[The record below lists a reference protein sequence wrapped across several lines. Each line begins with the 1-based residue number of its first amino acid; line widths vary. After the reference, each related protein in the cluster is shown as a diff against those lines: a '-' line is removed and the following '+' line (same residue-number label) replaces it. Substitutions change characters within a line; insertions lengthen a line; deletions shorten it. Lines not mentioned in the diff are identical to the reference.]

1 MNRPLIILAAL
12 VSLFALPIAHA
23 AQPVA
28 TIGQLSGLV
37 MAVKPDGRPRIL
49 SATSRVEVG
58 DTLVSE
64 ADSFVRLVLDNGN
77 DAVLGPLTTLKVE
90 RFSPQETALTL
101 VGGQL
106 QVIGGARQPAGH
118 RFTLEADGTT
128 VDAGAASFFLNYI
141 PQQQKPALAAR
152 QLYLRT
158 SMASAPSG
166 RMSDAGSDLPL
177 RDALREVIAQNTPN
191 NPPRPG
197 GLAPGL
203 YVSVIDGAINLSNKG
218 GSQNF
223 SAGQFGYTAN
233 NLKPPVVVPA
243 NPGLKFSPP
252 PTFSSNSGPSN
263 SAGNKPAAIDCEVR

>member
-23 AQPVA
+23 ARPVG

-77 DAVLGPLTTLKVE
+77 EAVLGPLTTLKVE

-106 QVIGGARQPAGH
+106 QVSGSARQPAGH

-128 VDAGAASFFLNYI
+128 VDAGAASFFLTQI
-141 PQQQKPALAAR
+141 PQQQKPALALR
-152 QLYLRT
+152 RLYTRT
-158 SMASAPSG
+158 SLALATSG
-166 RMSDAGSDLPL
+166 VMTDGGDQPL
-177 RDALREVIAQNTPN
+177 RDALREVIAQNAPN
-191 NPPRPG
+191 QPRPG

-218 GSQNF
+218 GSQKF

-233 NLKPPVVVPA
+233 INKPPVIVPS
-243 NPGLKFSPP
+243 NPGIKFTPP
-252 PTFSSNSGPSN
+252 PTFSSNSGPGN
-263 SAGNKPAAIDCEVR
+263 NAGNKPAAIDCEVR